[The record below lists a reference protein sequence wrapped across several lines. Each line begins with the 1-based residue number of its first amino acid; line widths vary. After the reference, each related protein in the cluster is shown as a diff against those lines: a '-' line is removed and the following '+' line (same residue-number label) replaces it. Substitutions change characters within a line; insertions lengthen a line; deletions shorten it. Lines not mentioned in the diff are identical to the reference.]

1 MRLSQTRAKPDAISA
16 CLLQLVQV
24 VSTGMLAPRSA
35 SARTVARVS
44 PCTEPAPA
52 QLGTMA
58 PAVSTVRAAL
68 ENSLGWGEAFFVV
81 FEPPHVGNLSV
92 NSAEQH

>member
-1 MRLSQTRAKPDAISA
+1 M
-16 CLLQLVQV
+16 
-24 VSTGMLAPRSA
+24 
-35 SARTVARVS
+35 
-44 PCTEPAPA
+44 EPAPA